1 MKTRFERKTPKSV
14 KAPVKRT
21 CGALVLSLFIT
32 SSIPQLGHAE
42 ELKDLLGR
50 VQKLADEKNFPKAL
64 DELGWVQKDLQK
76 RHGEQLKQ
84 FFPDQVKGFTG
95 DKVQINSTLG
105 FSQVERNYT
114 EGERSVSL
122 SLTGGSS
129 AGGLGNLAQLGK
141 FAAMAGGDSE
151 QEAVR
156 IQGKTGQIEGDAES
170 GFTLSIFLDSG
181 SVLKVSASSGIS
193 SEEITQFAQ
202 ILKLEEL
209 DKYLRG

>member
-1 MKTRFERKTPKSV
+1 MMTILSPKKSPFSFISATVLALTLNGATPSV
-14 KAPVKRT
+14 G
-21 CGALVLSLFIT
+21 CS
-32 SSIPQLGHAE
+32 E

-76 RHGEQLKQ
+76 KHGEQLTQ

-95 DKVQINSTLG
+95 DKVQVNSTLG
-105 FSQVERNYT
+105 FSQVERNYA
-114 EGERSVSL
+114 EGERSLTL
-122 SLTGGSS
+122 SLTGGTSV
-129 AGGLGNLAQLGK
+129 GGLGNLAQLGK
-141 FAAMAGGDSE
+141 FAAMAGGDSG

-156 IQGKTGQIEGDAES
+156 IKGKTGQLEGDAES
-170 GFTLSIFLDSG
+170 GFTLSLFLDSG
-181 SVLKVSASSGIS
+181 SVLKVSATSGIS
-193 SEEITQFAQ
+193 SEELTQFAE